1 MSYPSL
7 NSTVSGRNPDTSE
20 KKKKRI
26 RRKVSLSGNFYHESI
41 NPKLANRKQRP

>member
-20 KKKKRI
+20 KKKRNK
-26 RRKVSLSGNFYHESI
+26 KVSLSGNFYHESI